1 MNDPTS
7 TMWKV
12 QVKVFGRKRSQIT
25 VLRFQ
30 DLLKLCLGGRPLP
43 RKRVYPLGFVSR
55 HFVPAIQMECEKP
68 GPLVETCGRRT
79 HKLLLFPDSKERK
92 KFIL

>member
-43 RKRVYPLGFVSR
+43 RKRVHPLGFVSR
-55 HFVPAIQMECEKP
+55 HFVQAIQMECEKP
-68 GPLVETCGRRT
+68 GPFVETRGHRT